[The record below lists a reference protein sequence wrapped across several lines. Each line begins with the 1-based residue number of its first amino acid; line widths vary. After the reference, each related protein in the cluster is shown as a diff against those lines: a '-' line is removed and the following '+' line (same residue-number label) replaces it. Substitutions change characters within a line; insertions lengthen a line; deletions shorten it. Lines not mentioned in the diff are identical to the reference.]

1 VESSRSKRRR
11 RYGLLAATI
20 VTLIA
25 IAPQLYFCFLRGNEW
40 NGAYA
45 QTHGDESV
53 YAAYLNALID
63 GRPLRTNPYTGRE
76 SSSAAPDQ
84 LVAESYLSVQSF
96 PPLLIASIARV
107 LHVSTAKAFI
117 ALTALTAFASA
128 LAIFWLL
135 SLLTGDDA
143 LAAVGV
149 LLVLFFGS
157 SNLVA
162 EYLLRIG
169 DSNNYLPFLRRYV
182 PGAPFPLLFCYCAL
196 VYRMAT
202 AAGKRAAVLFA
213 LGAGCVFVTLI
224 FSYVYH
230 WTFALVWT
238 FCLAAIWAVMQ
249 FVEMKRVSLRNFAA
263 SSADFAVSAD
273 RFTAK
278 GAKESQRTAK
288 EAGTST
294 GRRSIW
300 QVLARFGLLAV
311 VMLAALAPYL
321 YLTSRLGSTTADVH
335 FLAASHAPD
344 LFRLPEIIGLL
355 TLVALGWLIIR
366 GSLSA
371 NNPSVI
377 CVLAFAVTPFFVF
390 NQQILT
396 GKSLQPFHYEVF
408 IGNYTAV
415 LAAFLTAWFGVRNF
429 LKTRPRFARALALA
443 FVCAAILS
451 GAAEAVLMTR
461 HQLKGN
467 LISDA
472 VRPALLRLAEIGRKT
487 EDGKLDTRSV
497 VYAPNF
503 VVANALPSTAPQP
516 VLWAQYL
523 FLFPDVTLAEDK
535 ERLAQFLYYKGVSFS
550 DIDENHLDSLD
561 NERAYYLSSLIK
573 RGRFNPRLSVDWQP
587 IAPEEVRGALAYY
600 ADFVATFDRD
610 RAAHPELSYLLI
622 NPEQHPELA
631 NFDRWYERDA
641 GERVGSYML
650 FRVRLKPL

>member
-1 VESSRSKRRR
+1 MENARSRRRR

-25 IAPQLYFCFLRGNEW
+25 IAPQLYFCFLRGNQW
-40 NGAYA
+40 NGGYA

-63 GRPLRTNPYTGRE
+63 GRPLRSNPYTGRE
-76 SSSAAPDQ
+76 RSSTAPDQ
-84 LVAESYLSVQSF
+84 RVAESYLSLQSF
-96 PPLLIASIARV
+96 PPLLIASIAR
-107 LHVSTAKAFI
+107 LLRVSTAKAFI

-143 LAAVGV
+143 LAAAGV

-162 EYLLRIG
+162 EYVFRIG

-182 PGAPFPLLFCYCAL
+182 PAAPFPFFFCYCAL
-196 VYRMAT
+196 VYRLAT
-202 AAGKRAAVLFA
+202 AAGKRAAVLYA
-213 LGAGCVFVTLI
+213 LGAGCLFAALV

-238 FCLAAIWAVMQ
+238 FCLAVVWLIFGRYRQQALKQTGMQ
-249 FVEMKRVSLRNFAA
+249 
-263 SSADFAVSAD
+263 
-273 RFTAK
+273 
-278 GAKESQRTAK
+278 
-288 EAGTST
+288 T
-294 GRRSIW
+294 GM
-300 QVLARFGLLAV
+300 QMLARFSFLAV
-311 VMLAALAPYL
+311 LMLAALAPYL

-335 FLAASHAPD
+335 FLALSHAPD

-355 TLVALGWLIIR
+355 TLAVTVGLIVR

-371 NNPSVI
+371 NKPAVI
-377 CVLAFAVTPFFVF
+377 CALAFAVTPFFVF

-415 LAAFLTAWFGVRNF
+415 LAAFLTASFGVQNF
-429 LKTRPRFARALALA
+429 LKKRQRLARALALA

-472 VRPALLRLAEIGRKT
+472 ARPALLHLAELGRQT
-487 EDGKLDTRSV
+487 NDGWLDTRSV

-523 FLFPDVTLAEDK
+523 FLFPDVTLAEDQ

-550 DIDENHLDSLD
+550 DIDENHFDSLD

-587 IAPEEVRGALAYY
+587 ITPEEVRGALAYY

-610 RAAHPELSYLLI
+610 RAAHPELSYLLV

-650 FRVRLKPL
+650 FRVRLR

>member
-1 VESSRSKRRR
+1 VESSAKRRR

-25 IAPQLYFCFLRGNEW
+25 VAPQLYFCFLRGAQW

-63 GRPLRTNPYTGRE
+63 GRPRRNNPYTGRDD
-76 SSSAAPDQ
+76 SQASLAQRDQ
-84 LVAESYLSVQSF
+84 PAAESYLSVQPF
-96 PPLLIASIARV
+96 PAVFVATIARAMH
-107 LHVSTAKAFI
+107 LSTAKAFI
-117 ALTALTAFASA
+117 GLTALTAFASA

-135 SLLTGDDA
+135 SLLTGDDR

-149 LLVLFFGS
+149 LLVLFLSS

-182 PGAPFPLLFCYCAL
+182 PAAPFPILFGYCAL
-196 VYRMAT
+196 VYRLAT
-202 AAGKRAAVLFA
+202 ANGKRAGVLYA
-213 LGAGCVFVTLI
+213 LGAGCFFAALV

-238 FCLAAIWAVMQ
+238 FCLAAFWLIFPSDRQARKQ
-249 FVEMKRVSLRNFAA
+249 TAA
-263 SSADFAVSAD
+263 RLS
-273 RFTAK
+273 
-278 GAKESQRTAK
+278 
-288 EAGTST
+288 
-294 GRRSIW
+294 
-300 QVLARFGLLAV
+300 LLAV
-311 VMLAALAPYL
+311 LMLLALAPYL
-321 YLTSRLGSTTADVH
+321 YLTSQLGSTTADVH
-335 FLAASHAPD
+335 FMAASHTPD
-344 LFRLPEIIGLL
+344 FFRLPEIIGLL
-355 TLVALGWLIIR
+355 TLAVIGWLIVR
-366 GSLSA
+366 GSLKTDEPA
-371 NNPSVI
+371 VI
-377 CVLAFAVTPFFVF
+377 CALAFAVTPFFVF
-390 NQQILT
+390 NQQVLT

-408 IGNYTAV
+408 IGNYTAL
-415 LAAFLTAWFGVRNF
+415 LAAFLTAWFAGRSF
-429 LKTRPRFARALALA
+429 LKQKPGFAHALVLA
-443 FVCAAILS
+443 FACAAILS

-467 LISDA
+467 LISDTA
-472 VRPALLRLAEIGRKT
+472 RPALLRLAELGRKT
-487 EDGKLDTRSV
+487 DDGKLDTKAV

-503 VVANALPSTAPQP
+503 IVANALPSTAPQP

-523 FLFPDVTLAEDK
+523 FVFPDVTLDEDK
-535 ERLAQFLYYKGVSFS
+535 ERLATFLYYKGVTFN
-550 DIDENHLDSLD
+550 DVDAGHFDSLD

-600 ADFVATFDRD
+600 AEFVATFDRE
-610 RAAHPELSYLLI
+610 RAARPELSYLLV
-622 NPEQHPELA
+622 NLQEPVDLT

-641 GERVGSYML
+641 GERIGSYTL
-650 FRVRLKPL
+650 FRVRLR

>member
-1 VESSRSKRRR
+1 MESSGRKRRR

-20 VTLIA
+20 VTLVA
-25 IAPQLYFCFLRGNEW
+25 IAPQLYFCFLRGAEW

-63 GRPLRTNPYTGRE
+63 GRPRRNNPYTGRDE
-76 SSSAAPDQ
+76 SQASSAQPA
-84 LVAESYLSVQSF
+84 AESYLSVQSF
-96 PPLLIASIARV
+96 PAVFIATIARV
-107 LHVSTAKAFI
+107 THLSTAKAFI

-135 SLLTGDDA
+135 SLLTGDDR

-149 LLVLFFGS
+149 LLVLFLSS

-182 PGAPFPLLFCYCAL
+182 PAASFPILFCYCAL
-196 VYRMAT
+196 VYRLVT
-202 AAGKRAAVLFA
+202 SNSKRAAGLCA
-213 LGAGCVFVTLI
+213 LGAGCFFAALV

-230 WTFALVWT
+230 WTFALAWT
-238 FCLAAIWAVMQ
+238 FCLAAGWLIFRRDRLASKQ
-249 FVEMKRVSLRNFAA
+249 TGLRL
-263 SSADFAVSAD
+263 S
-273 RFTAK
+273 
-278 GAKESQRTAK
+278 
-288 EAGTST
+288 
-294 GRRSIW
+294 
-300 QVLARFGLLAV
+300 LLAV
-311 VMLAALAPYL
+311 LLLAALAPYL
-321 YLTSRLGSTTADVH
+321 YLMTRLGSTTGEVH

-344 LFRLPEIIGLL
+344 FFRLPEIIGLL
-355 TLVALGWLIIR
+355 TLAVLAWLIFLSHR
-366 GSLSA
+366 GSREILRA
-371 NNPSVI
+371 DEPAVI
-377 CVLAFAVTPFFVF
+377 CALAFAITPFFVF

-415 LAAFLTAWFGVRNF
+415 LAACLTAGFVLRSF
-429 LKTRPRFARALALA
+429 FPTLPRFFARGLALA
-443 FVCAAILS
+443 VACAAILS
-451 GAAEAVLMTR
+451 GAAEAVLLTR

-472 VRPALLRLAEIGRKT
+472 ARPALLRLAEVGRRT
-487 EDGKLDTRSV
+487 EDGRLDTRSV

-503 VVANALPSTAPQP
+503 IVANALPSTAPQP

-523 FLFPDVTLAEDK
+523 FVFPDVTLDEDK
-535 ERLAQFLYYKGVSFS
+535 ERLAAFLYYKGVSFGG
-550 DIDENHLDSLD
+550 IDEDHFDSLD

-587 IAPEEVRGALAYY
+587 ITAEEVRGALDYY
-600 ADFVATFDRD
+600 ANFVVTFDRE
-610 RAAHPELSYLLI
+610 RAAHPELSYLLV
-622 NPEQHPELA
+622 NLQEPVDLS

-641 GERVGSYML
+641 GERIGSYTL
-650 FRVRLKPL
+650 FRVRLR